1 MVWVRRSY
9 PTQLPA
15 GGWDRVQ
22 IIYPVAFTVML
33 KQVGLVQQRNPDLFA
48 TLFELLHTYATT
60 HIANKLT
67 TQSSGSTGNEILLF
81 VIGY

>member
-15 GGWDRVQ
+15 GGWDRVK

-33 KQVGLVQQRNPDLFA
+33 KQVGLVQQRDANLFVI
-48 TLFELLHTYATT
+48 LYELLHTYATA
-60 HIANKLT
+60 HIANKS
-67 TQSSGSTGNEILLF
+67 TQSGSIGNEILLF